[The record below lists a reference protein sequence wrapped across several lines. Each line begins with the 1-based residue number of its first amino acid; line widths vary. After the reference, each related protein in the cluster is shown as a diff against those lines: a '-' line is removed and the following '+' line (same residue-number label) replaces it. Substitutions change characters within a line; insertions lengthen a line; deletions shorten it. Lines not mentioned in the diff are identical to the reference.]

1 MTGMYRKS
9 ASTGLSLRRRGVLA
23 VGLGALASVG
33 WTGKSFALGTFE
45 MGDNTLFS
53 VSDGGFSLPMVTAM
67 PEAPQDEL
75 TALLAA
81 NGLPTD
87 RLTPDCN
94 VTILR
99 RPDGVTVFDTG
110 AGPNFMPTTG
120 KLMENLA
127 EAGVEPEEVTDVVFT
142 HAHPD
147 HLWGVLDD
155 FDEIVFPNAAFHMG
169 EKEMA
174 FWASEDAYA
183 AVPEDRQSFVAGAQ
197 TRFEALGERLQP
209 ISSGTKE
216 IAGAEIVETFGHTPG
231 HLSFII
237 HGGSDPYMIGGD
249 AIMHAVISFEHP
261 EWKNGSDQDP
271 DMGAETRTAL
281 LDRLAADRVRLIGYH
296 LPHPGQGRVERKD
309 GGYRFVAG

>member
-1 MTGMYRKS
+1 MTGIDEKS
-9 ASTGLSLRRRGVLA
+9 GLTGLLLRRRSLLA
-23 VGLGALASVG
+23 IGLGTLASAG
-33 WTGKSFALGTFE
+33 WARQGFALGTYE
-45 MGDNTLFS
+45 AGSNTLMS
-53 VSDGGFSLPMVTAM
+53 VSDGGFVLPMSMAM

-87 RLTPDCN
+87 QLTPDCN
-94 VTILR
+94 VTLLR

-120 KLMENLA
+120 KLLENLA
-127 EAGVEPEEVTDVVFT
+127 EAGVDPEEVTDVVFT

-155 FDEIVFPNAAFHMG
+155 FDEIIFPNAAFHMG
-169 EKEMA
+169 EKELA
-174 FWASEDAYA
+174 FWSSEDAYA

-197 TRFEALGERLQP
+197 ARFEALGEQLQSIP
-209 ISSGTKE
+209 SGTTE

-231 HLSFII
+231 HLSFIV
-237 HGGSDPYMIGGD
+237 HGGSEQFMIGGD

-261 EWKNGSDQDP
+261 EWRNGSDQDP
-271 DMGAETRTAL
+271 DMGAETRKKL
-281 LDRLAADRVRLIGYH
+281 LDRLAADQVRLIGYH

-309 GGYRFVAG
+309 GAYRFVAG